1 MEEDQY
7 SSSQWS
13 ANGFMETS
21 SLSHVGGGLRGRAA
35 DWKRQQQQKHQLLKS
50 KSVRITSN
58 SLVQFVAA
66 SILVTLLFMICVANM
81 VVSRRLLQSYR
92 EEEQLQLGITT
103 YYYSSHDQMT
113 TMDDHAAVLKAL
125 RGGGGGGDLQ
135 LHSRSLKQSTSSTV
149 VAACAATRY
158 PVSCLAA
165 LNADPRST
173 AAVPRDLVGI
183 AIGVALTHATTGVAD
198 SATLAS
204 QLVGVT
210 GNPNLS
216 QASSLCTQVMSLA
229 QFHLQNSENA
239 VNGPLLNDV
248 QAWLSGSLTF
258 VTDCSAALHG
268 VSNLTPFA
276 TQMTVR
282 MDSTVQLASNALAM
296 TDALV
301 TYGDNVALWKPPP
314 AGRQEMLAAL
324 LPSTSDAAAAS
335 GYPGW
340 VKQEDRHLLDRS
352 SSSRSSLLVATP
364 SVTVSL
370 GSALSSIQTAVNLAP
385 DWSATRYVIH
395 ITAGV
400 YTETVVIPRSKT
412 NLMFLGDGVGSTII
426 TGFMSDS
433 QPGMDT
439 WSTATVAVN
448 AANFIAQGVTFRNT
462 AGPTLHQAV
471 ALRVNGDQA
480 AFQNC
485 LIDGYQDSLYA
496 HSLRQFYRDT
506 TIMGTVDFVF
516 GNAAALFQDCT
527 ILVRAGAPGATTST
541 ITAQGRTDPGQTTGL
556 VFQNCSVLGTLDYL
570 ALYQADPAGH
580 QAFLGRPWKIF
591 SRTIFIDTY
600 LGQIIAPTGWLQWDG
615 NYALATV
622 FDGEIGSYGPGA
634 TNLQLR
640 VNWSNQLTL
649 QQAQAFSVNPFI
661 QGASWL
667 PQTGIP
673 FNP

>member
-1 MEEDQY
+1 MEEDQCSI

-13 ANGFMETS
+13 ANGLMETS
-21 SLSHVGGGLRGRAA
+21 SLSHVGGGLRRGRAA
-35 DWKRQQQQKHQLLKS
+35 DRKRQQKHLLFKS
-50 KSVRITSN
+50 KSVRIASN

-92 EEEQLQLGITT
+92 EEEQLQQRITT

-113 TMDDHAAVLKAL
+113 TMDDHAAVLEAL
-125 RGGGGGGDLQ
+125 RGGEGLQ
-135 LHSRSLKQSTSSTV
+135 LHSRSLKQSTGSTV

-210 GNPNLS
+210 GNPNLT

-229 QFHLQNSENA
+229 QFHLQNSANA
-239 VNGPLLNDV
+239 INGPLLNDV

-282 MDSTVQLASNALAM
+282 MDSTVQLTSNALAM

-335 GYPGW
+335 GYPDW

-385 DWSATRYVIH
+385 DWSATR
-395 ITAGV
+395 
-400 YTETVVIPRSKT
+400 
-412 NLMFLGDGVGSTII
+412 
-426 TGFMSDS
+426 
-433 QPGMDT
+433 
-439 WSTATVAVN
+439 
-448 AANFIAQGVTFRNT
+448 
-462 AGPTLHQAV
+462 
-471 ALRVNGDQA
+471 
-480 AFQNC
+480 
-485 LIDGYQDSLYA
+485 
-496 HSLRQFYRDT
+496 
-506 TIMGTVDFVF
+506 
-516 GNAAALFQDCT
+516 
-527 ILVRAGAPGATTST
+527 
-541 ITAQGRTDPGQTTGL
+541 
-556 VFQNCSVLGTLDYL
+556 
-570 ALYQADPAGH
+570 
-580 QAFLGRPWKIF
+580 
-591 SRTIFIDTY
+591 
-600 LGQIIAPTGWLQWDG
+600 
-615 NYALATV
+615 
-622 FDGEIGSYGPGA
+622 
-634 TNLQLR
+634 
-640 VNWSNQLTL
+640 
-649 QQAQAFSVNPFI
+649 
-661 QGASWL
+661 
-667 PQTGIP
+667 
-673 FNP
+673 

>member
-1 MEEDQY
+1 MEEDQC
-7 SSSQWS
+7 SGSQWS

-113 TMDDHAAVLKAL
+113 TMDDHAAVLEAL
-125 RGGGGGGDLQ
+125 RGGGGGGGGDLQ

-385 DWSATRYVIH
+385 DWSATR
-395 ITAGV
+395 
-400 YTETVVIPRSKT
+400 
-412 NLMFLGDGVGSTII
+412 
-426 TGFMSDS
+426 
-433 QPGMDT
+433 
-439 WSTATVAVN
+439 
-448 AANFIAQGVTFRNT
+448 
-462 AGPTLHQAV
+462 
-471 ALRVNGDQA
+471 
-480 AFQNC
+480 
-485 LIDGYQDSLYA
+485 
-496 HSLRQFYRDT
+496 
-506 TIMGTVDFVF
+506 
-516 GNAAALFQDCT
+516 
-527 ILVRAGAPGATTST
+527 
-541 ITAQGRTDPGQTTGL
+541 
-556 VFQNCSVLGTLDYL
+556 
-570 ALYQADPAGH
+570 
-580 QAFLGRPWKIF
+580 
-591 SRTIFIDTY
+591 
-600 LGQIIAPTGWLQWDG
+600 
-615 NYALATV
+615 
-622 FDGEIGSYGPGA
+622 
-634 TNLQLR
+634 
-640 VNWSNQLTL
+640 
-649 QQAQAFSVNPFI
+649 
-661 QGASWL
+661 
-667 PQTGIP
+667 
-673 FNP
+673 

>member
-1 MEEDQY
+1 MEEDQCS

-13 ANGFMETS
+13 ANGLMDTS
-21 SLSHVGGGLRGRAA
+21 SLSHVGGGLRRGRAV
-35 DWKRQQQQKHQLLKS
+35 DRKQLQQQKHQLLKS
-50 KSVRITSN
+50 KSVRIASN

-81 VVSRRLLQSYR
+81 VVSRRLQQSYR
-92 EEEQLQLGITT
+92 EEEQLQQRIAM

-113 TMDDHAAVLKAL
+113 TMDDHAAVLEAL
-125 RGGGGGGDLQ
+125 RGGGGGGLQ
-135 LHSRSLKQSTSSTV
+135 PHSRSLKQSTSSTV

-210 GNPNLS
+210 GNPNLT

-229 QFHLQNSENA
+229 QFHLQNSANA
-239 VNGPLLNDV
+239 INGPLLNDV

-282 MDSTVQLASNALAM
+282 MDSTVQLTSNALAM

-335 GYPGW
+335 GYPDW

-385 DWSATRYVIH
+385 DWSATR
-395 ITAGV
+395 
-400 YTETVVIPRSKT
+400 
-412 NLMFLGDGVGSTII
+412 
-426 TGFMSDS
+426 
-433 QPGMDT
+433 
-439 WSTATVAVN
+439 
-448 AANFIAQGVTFRNT
+448 
-462 AGPTLHQAV
+462 
-471 ALRVNGDQA
+471 
-480 AFQNC
+480 
-485 LIDGYQDSLYA
+485 
-496 HSLRQFYRDT
+496 
-506 TIMGTVDFVF
+506 
-516 GNAAALFQDCT
+516 
-527 ILVRAGAPGATTST
+527 
-541 ITAQGRTDPGQTTGL
+541 
-556 VFQNCSVLGTLDYL
+556 
-570 ALYQADPAGH
+570 
-580 QAFLGRPWKIF
+580 
-591 SRTIFIDTY
+591 
-600 LGQIIAPTGWLQWDG
+600 
-615 NYALATV
+615 
-622 FDGEIGSYGPGA
+622 
-634 TNLQLR
+634 
-640 VNWSNQLTL
+640 
-649 QQAQAFSVNPFI
+649 
-661 QGASWL
+661 
-667 PQTGIP
+667 
-673 FNP
+673 

>member
-1 MEEDQY
+1 MQEDQC

-13 ANGFMETS
+13 ANGLMETS
-21 SLSHVGGGLRGRAA
+21 SLSHVGGGLRRGRAA
-35 DWKRQQQQKHQLLKS
+35 DRKQQQQQQKHQFLKS
-50 KSVRITSN
+50 KSVRIASN

-81 VVSRRLLQSYR
+81 VVSRRLQQSYR
-92 EEEQLQLGITT
+92 EEEQLQQRIMT
-103 YYYSSHDQMT
+103 YYYSSHDQKT
-113 TMDDHAAVLKAL
+113 TMDDDAAVLEAL
-125 RGGGGGGDLQ
+125 RGGGGGGGLQ

-210 GNPNLS
+210 GNPNLA

-229 QFHLQNSENA
+229 QFHIQNSENA
-239 VNGPLLNDV
+239 INGPLLNDV

-282 MDSTVQLASNALAM
+282 MDSTVQLTSNALAM

-335 GYPGW
+335 GYPDW
-340 VKQEDRHLLDRS
+340 VKQEDRHLLDR

-385 DWSATRYVIH
+385 DWSATR
-395 ITAGV
+395 
-400 YTETVVIPRSKT
+400 
-412 NLMFLGDGVGSTII
+412 
-426 TGFMSDS
+426 
-433 QPGMDT
+433 
-439 WSTATVAVN
+439 
-448 AANFIAQGVTFRNT
+448 
-462 AGPTLHQAV
+462 
-471 ALRVNGDQA
+471 
-480 AFQNC
+480 
-485 LIDGYQDSLYA
+485 
-496 HSLRQFYRDT
+496 
-506 TIMGTVDFVF
+506 
-516 GNAAALFQDCT
+516 
-527 ILVRAGAPGATTST
+527 
-541 ITAQGRTDPGQTTGL
+541 
-556 VFQNCSVLGTLDYL
+556 
-570 ALYQADPAGH
+570 
-580 QAFLGRPWKIF
+580 
-591 SRTIFIDTY
+591 
-600 LGQIIAPTGWLQWDG
+600 
-615 NYALATV
+615 
-622 FDGEIGSYGPGA
+622 
-634 TNLQLR
+634 
-640 VNWSNQLTL
+640 
-649 QQAQAFSVNPFI
+649 
-661 QGASWL
+661 
-667 PQTGIP
+667 
-673 FNP
+673 